1 MEFIEELPLLK
12 INFLKNMSFRDFKV
26 FCSKNAKNED
36 ERKKQHSILQG
47 FCDGNIKSRGQMT
60 RLYSFTQKTPLEVGG
75 RLYCG
80 NSLQGLGKQFR
91 GFLCDGITTDI
102 DMKNAHPVIARYI
115 CKLNGISC
123 PNLAYYIEN
132 RDEVLNQF
140 GSDGKELFLKA
151 LNDDKLNKK
160 ETSKIFKDFDKECKD
175 IQKQITEL
183 DEYKHIVNS
192 VPDTKL
198 YNWLGSAFNRI
209 LCVYENKILQS
220 LISILNKKQIKICA
234 LCFDGLLMY
243 GNYYNDAGLLTEITT
258 EINELWVG
266 LNMKWSYKQH
276 STDIIIPNE
285 WSIPDKKA
293 FDENLSFEAVAQK
306 FELSH
311 CKIINKG
318 IFIKSYGDDNVIM
331 SRPHIRSSYENMI
344 YKKEK
349 EVNGETIIDN
359 ANFLDAWLI
368 NNPNQRCYD
377 DIGVF
382 PTGLECPTNIFNM
395 WRPFVME
402 SVTEYDER
410 VVERDIILNHIRVLC
425 GNDDIV
431 YDYFIKWIAQMI
443 QFPAVKTICPVLI
456 SKQGAGKGTLM
467 KLFTKMLGSSK
478 VFETTTPSRDIWGD
492 FNGRMSNTFLINLNE
507 LSKKETIESE
517 GRIKGLIT
525 DPSLTINNKGT
536 NQYDIQS
543 FHRFIITTN
552 KEEPINTSKDDRRTL
567 IIKSSDEK
575 CGDKEYFK
583 NLHDFIEDDNVVK
596 TMYEYF
602 KNVDG
607 VEKFLSIPIP
617 ETEYHEQLKE
627 LSANPIEG
635 WLLHF
640 VSQNQECEKVELSTT
655 SVFEFF
661 NCWCSETG
669 VKYDC
674 SSIQFS
680 VRLSRLNING
690 IDKKKGKTCNKTVF
704 DIIKLKQHFEM

>member
-91 GFLCDGITTDI
+91 GFLCDGIATDI

-243 GNYYNDAGLLTEITT
+243 GNYYNDARLLTEITT